1 MTISKKRKRILC
13 IAIPAAVIVI
23 AAGVVLWLVLGQG
36 KSYQPFEIWRNP
48 DSNAIV
54 YCAVKGEVDSQ
65 TASEQPPPFYTFTP
79 SSDWTMTQSATEP
92 SEYGYYDNTDCYQ
105 SPDGATTLSF
115 TQSFATSQILAAN
128 TDSQPQFPSYNS
140 YLDPAYLSEVWFGNT
155 QVIYYQEPYTDIVF
169 ENEERMEVDS
179 TNTGVY
185 WVHDQS
191 LLHLSCDQAV
201 ELNQMLEW
209 MTQVDY
215 TNLRQRV
222 EPEEEPIRPLELER
236 GSVQVTEM
244 EDGRTMSSVEYYRS
258 EGNPEI
264 PDNPVMPT
272 FPQAPEGWTLV
283 GKEDDLP
290 ILHLEKYVDDQG
302 EILALDCTT
311 GAGELFQNDA
321 GTTKLYL
328 PFSGMGWAE
337 LEDQSSVQ
345 DATVNGNPAFV
356 HINQDVSEIAWIDGY
371 CTLQLRCTKPL
382 SEEELIALAE
392 QVS

>member
-65 TASEQPPPFYTFTP
+65 TASEQPPPLYTFTP

-92 SEYGYYDNTDCYQ
+92 SEYGYYDNTDYYQ
-105 SPDGATTLSF
+105 FPDGATLSF

-140 YLDPAYLSEVWFGNT
+140 YLDPAYLSEVWFGDT

-169 ENEERMEVDS
+169 ENEERIEVDS

-272 FPQAPEGWTLV
+272 FPQAPEGWTLQ
-283 GKEDDLP
+283 GTDQNYLNTT
-290 ILHLEKYVDDQG
+290 IEKYTDQQG
-302 EILALDCTT
+302 EVLALVCTT
-311 GAGELFQNDA
+311 GPTTLFQNET
-321 GTTKLYL
+321 GTIKLYL
-328 PFSGMGWAE
+328 PFTNGMSWSE
-337 LEDQSSVQ
+337 LEDPSSIL
-345 DATVNGNPAFV
+345 DAEVNGNPAFV

-382 SEEELIALAE
+382 SEAELIALAE